1 MKVIRNLEN
10 FSSSKK
16 SVVTIGSFDGVHLG
30 HQSIINKLKD
40 IANKE
45 NLTPFVI
52 FFEPLPK
59 EFFLKNAAPARI
71 YSFRDKVI
79 NIKETG
85 IENIIC
91 LKFDKKIINI
101 EAEDFIKEFLVKK
114 LKIDHILI
122 GDDFKFG
129 KDRKGDYD
137 MLLKYSKKLGFTV
150 DKLSTLNIEN
160 KRVSSSLIRNAL
172 LQHDLNK
179 AQTLLGHNFKING
192 RVIHGQKNGRK
203 LGFHTANL
211 KLPKNS
217 ALKGVFLT
225 KIYIDNET
233 YFGVTNAGVRPT
245 LDGKNFLLETHI
257 FNFNKEIYKKHITVE
272 ILDFIRAEKKFNSFE
287 ELKTQINQDIQTA
300 KRLSLKYT
308 T

>member
-1 MKVIRNLEN
+1 MKVIRHLEN

-59 EFFLKNAAPARI
+59 EFFLKNTAPARI

-114 LKIDHILI
+114 LKIDHIII

-137 MLLKYSKKLGFTV
+137 MLLKYSKKFNFTV

-225 KIYIDNET
+225 KIYIDNEV

-287 ELKTQINQDIQTA
+287 ELKKQINQDIQTA
-300 KRLSLKYT
+300 KKLSFKYT

>member
-1 MKVIRNLEN
+1 MKIIRHLEN

-45 NLTPFVI
+45 NLTPYVI

-59 EFFLKNAAPARI
+59 EFFLKNIAPARI

-79 NIKETG
+79 NIKATG

-91 LKFDKKIINI
+91 LRFDKKIINI
-101 EAEDFIKEFLVKK
+101 EAETFIEEFLVNK
-114 LKIDHILI
+114 LKIDHIII

-129 KDRKGDYD
+129 KGRKGDYD
-137 MLLKYSKKLGFTV
+137 MLLKYSKKFDFSV
-150 DKLSTLNIEN
+150 DKLSALNIEN

-172 LQHDLNK
+172 LEHDLNK
-179 AQTLLGHNFKING
+179 AQKLLGHNFKING

-225 KIYIDNET
+225 RIYIDNEV
-233 YFGVTNAGVRPT
+233 YYGVTNAGVRPT

-257 FNFNKEIYKKHITVE
+257 FNFSKEIYKKHISVE
-272 ILDFIRAEKKFNSFE
+272 ILDFIRSEKKFNSFE
-287 ELKTQINQDIQTA
+287 ELKTQINQDIETA
-300 KRLSLKYT
+300 KRLSLKYAT
-308 T
+308 